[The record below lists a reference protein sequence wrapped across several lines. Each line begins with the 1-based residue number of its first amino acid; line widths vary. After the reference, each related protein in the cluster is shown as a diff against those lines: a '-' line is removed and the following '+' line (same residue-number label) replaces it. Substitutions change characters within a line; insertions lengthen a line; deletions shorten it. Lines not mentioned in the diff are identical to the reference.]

1 MSRSR
6 PGADRLVALAVGL
19 IVLAGVLGIA
29 AGTPTGSPTV
39 EVTLPANDVVAGE
52 VISIEVQVSN
62 DAELSSASTTSP
74 ALNEL
79 VTTADGVRLELRSGG
94 TPITVR
100 TGERAVGS
108 IPDGTTR
115 MVPFEVA
122 VDGDAE
128 PGRYNLPFELTYSHV
143 RSVSESNGAVDEQ
156 SVTVDGYLRVRIEER
171 ARLAVV
177 NASTDVH
184 VGGTG
189 TATVTVENVGS
200 APAREARLA
209 LRSPNA
215 DLGFGGAAEAS
226 RFLGRVDPGE
236 RRTVGYTV
244 AASENARPAEYT
256 AEATGTFEDDLGRT
270 VTTDPLPVGLAPR
283 EGRRFVVVSTES
295 ETTVGGSG
303 AVTVR
308 LRNAGAEPVTDVSVS
323 LRSPT
328 PALGVDG
335 GLSASRYVER
345 WESGEERALAFDVA
359 ANVTAAP
366 RSHAFEGSIAFDTPQ
381 GVRSRV
387 GSLTVPVRIQPELA
401 FATGG
406 VESDLRVGREGA
418 LRGTVRNRGNRT
430 ARNAVVLVES
440 ASPNVRFD
448 ESTHPIGDLE
458 PGAGGNFTFDARV
471 PASAEPGPRA
481 FTLRVRYEDE
491 AGDQRV
497 SDGLDLRE
505 PIGPEPDTLELRP
518 VNATVRVDSNNRLIV
533 EATNTGEETLEDVE
547 ARLAVDPPFT
557 SESPSSF
564 VEELESGETTR
575 IAFELTVSEDAV
587 ASTHGIAVN
596 VTAET
601 GSGET
606 VRTGPT
612 LLPVTV
618 AEEPPGTGQVGTLV
632 AGVVVVAVLL
642 GAGYWWLRR

>member
-1 MSRSR
+1 MSRTYPNS
-6 PGADRLVALAVGL
+6 DRLVSLAVAL
-19 IVLAGVLGIA
+19 IVLAAILGIA
-29 AGTPTGSPTV
+29 AGTPAGSPVV
-39 EVTLPANDVVAGE
+39 EVTLPANDVAPGE
-52 VISIEVQVSN
+52 VTTLEVQVSN
-62 DAELSSASTTSP
+62 DAELSSASTTNP

-79 VTTADGVRLELRSGG
+79 VRTADGVRLELRSGG

-108 IPDGTTR
+108 LPDGTART
-115 MVPFEVA
+115 VPFEVA

-128 PGRYNLPFELTYSHV
+128 PGRYNVPFELTYSHV

-156 SVTVDGYLRVRIEER
+156 SVTVDGYLGVRIEER

-184 VGGTG
+184 AGGTG
-189 TATVTVENVGS
+189 TATLTVENVGS
-200 APAREARLA
+200 APAREARIA

-215 DLGFGGAAEAS
+215 DLGFGGTSEAS
-226 RFLGRVDPGE
+226 RFLGLLEPGE
-236 RRTVGYTV
+236 RRTVSYTV
-244 AASENARPAEYT
+244 TASERARPAEYT
-256 AEATGTFEDDLGRT
+256 AEAIGTFEDDLGRT

-295 ETTVGGSG
+295 EAAVGGIG

-308 LRNAGAEPVTDVSVS
+308 LRNAGSETATDVSVS
-323 LRSPT
+323 LRSPS
-328 PALGVDG
+328 PAIGVDG
-335 GLSASRYVER
+335 GPAASRYLER
-345 WESGEERALAFDVA
+345 WEPGEERTLAFDVA

-366 RSHAFEGSIAFDTPQ
+366 GSHAFEGNVAFDTTQ

-387 GSLTVPVRIQPELA
+387 GSLTVPIRIRPELA
-401 FATGG
+401 FATAD
-406 VESDLRVGREGA
+406 VESDLRVGREGT
-418 LRGTVRNRGNRT
+418 LHGMVRNRGNRT
-430 ARNAVVLVES
+430 ARNAVVVVES
-440 ASPNVRFD
+440 TSPNVRFD
-448 ESTHPIGDLE
+448 ESTYPIGDLE

-481 FTLRVRYEDE
+481 FSLRVRYEDE
-491 AGDQRV
+491 AGDARV

-505 PIGPEPDTLELRP
+505 SVGPEPDVLELRA
-518 VNATVRVDSNNRLIV
+518 VNATFRVDSDNRLTV
-533 EATNTGEETLEDVE
+533 AVTNTGGGTLEDVE
-547 ARLAVDPPFT
+547 ARLAVDSPFT
-557 SESPSSF
+557 SEAPSSF
-564 VEELESGETTR
+564 VEELEPGETTR
-575 IAFELTVSEDAV
+575 VAFELTVSEDAV
-587 ASTHGIAVN
+587 ASTHAVAVN

-606 VRTGPT
+606 VRVGPT

-642 GAGYWWLRR
+642 GSGYWWLRR